1 MISTTF
7 FFFLINIKS
16 MVSESFGNGQ
26 IFLGIFMTFK
36 WNDDPLTHVI
46 ISLSNFQ
53 TPLGSRHPA
62 LHCTHLFVINIL
74 CPFSYPKLM
83 FWNVTIGY
91 SFPLALNTLLKVIN
105 LLSDNNILTSK
116 AFLSFYGLRWE
127 VLGSQP
133 PSLEVSEPRP
143 GEGTLVVSSP
153 VWTRTGT
160 VVILY
165 FKGWTGKPLTF
176 SNQRGMLVWSCGTS
190 VWLSSNHLS
199 FLSLTWPMRE
209 MG

>member
-1 MISTTF
+1 M
-7 FFFLINIKS
+7 KS
-16 MVSESFGNGQ
+16 VVSESFGNGQ
-26 IFLGIFMTFK
+26 LFLGIFIFLTFK

-53 TPLGSRHPA
+53 TPLGRRHPA

-74 CPFSYPKLM
+74 CSFSYPKLM

-91 SFPLALNTLLKVIN
+91 SFPLALNTLLKVVY
-105 LLSDNNILTSK
+105 LLSDDTILTSK

-133 PSLEVSEPRP
+133 PLLEVSEPRP

-153 VWTRTGT
+153 LWTRTGT

-165 FKGWTGKPLTF
+165 CKGPTGKPLTF
-176 SNQRGMLVWSCGTS
+176 SNPRGVLVWSCGTLVWSCGTS
-190 VWLSSNHLS
+190 VWLSSDHLS

>member
-16 MVSESFGNGQ
+16 MVPESFGNRQ
-26 IFLGIFMTFK
+26 IFLGIFIFLTFK

-62 LHCTHLFVINIL
+62 LHCTNLFVINIL

-91 SFPLALNTLLKVIN
+91 SFPLALNILLKVIN
-105 LLSDNNILTSK
+105 PLSDNNLLTSK

-133 PSLEVSEPRP
+133 PLLEVSEPRP
-143 GEGTLVVSSP
+143 VEGTLVVSSP
-153 VWTRTGT
+153 GWTRTGT

-165 FKGWTGKPLTF
+165 LKAWQESLFPSAIREACW
-176 SNQRGMLVWSCGTS
+176 CG
-190 VWLSSNHLS
+190 VVG
-199 FLSLTWPMRE
+199 RQCD
-209 MG
+209 